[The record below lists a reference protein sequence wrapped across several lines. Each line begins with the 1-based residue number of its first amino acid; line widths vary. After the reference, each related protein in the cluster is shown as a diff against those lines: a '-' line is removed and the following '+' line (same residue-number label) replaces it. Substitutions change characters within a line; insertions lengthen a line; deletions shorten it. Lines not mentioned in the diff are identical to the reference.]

1 MTATV
6 TTLDRVLFVL
16 GASHHEADLAT
27 VEALSGSE
35 RAMAAVTDLVREG
48 SSPLAGAVVLSTCN
62 RFEVYGES
70 RRFHDA
76 VEATVRVLAA
86 ATDQP
91 RERVAA
97 MLQLRTESDAVEHL
111 FRVAAGLDSM
121 VVGEAQIAGQV
132 SEALL
137 DAQVAGTASSL
148 LNLVFQSAARTAK
161 RVSNETGLRAS
172 GRSIAATALDLAERH
187 TDPGDPGRAVL
198 IGTGSYAGVV
208 TAEFRRR
215 GYEDLAVYSP
225 SGRAD
230 AFARSHG
237 LAAIAPERLVG
248 QLTACSLVVTCS
260 GTGTVVLREE
270 LVETA
275 VARRDRDL
283 PIVDLAL
290 RPDVPPSVRGLPG
303 VRLIDL
309 AAVAGATEDARD
321 SEVDAATRIVADAVA
336 ALGEELADRELA
348 PAIVA
353 LRRHVTET
361 IQREVDR
368 LLPRIPEEAAP
379 EVQHAAHRLARALL
393 HAPSAQAH
401 EVARSGSPSEYL
413 RALHILFGIE
423 LSKTSVLLPD
433 EEVPAQP
440 PPEDDEGDPAGA

>member
-1 MTATV
+1 MVSRATTWAGLASHLMI
-6 TTLDRVLFVL
+6 TTLERVLFVL
-16 GASHHEADLAT
+16 GASHHDADLAT
-27 VEALSGSE
+27 VEALCDSE
-35 RAMAAVTDLVREG
+35 QSTLAVRALTLEE

-76 VEATVRVLAA
+76 VESTITALAT
-86 ATDQP
+86 ATSQP
-91 RERVAA
+91 RDRVAA
-97 MLQLRTESDAVEHL
+97 MLRLRTESDAVEHL

-132 SEALL
+132 SDALL
-137 DAQVAGTASSL
+137 DAQAAGTATSL

-161 RVSNETGLRAS
+161 RVANETGLRAS
-172 GRSIAATALDLAERH
+172 GRSIAAAALDLAERH
-187 TDPGDPGRAVL
+187 TAPGDPGRAVL
-198 IGTGSYAGVV
+198 IGTGAYAGVV

-237 LAAIAPERLVG
+237 LTAITPERLVG
-248 QLTACSLVVTCS
+248 RLTTCSLVVSCS
-260 GTGTVVLREE
+260 GTGTVVLHEE

-275 VARRDRDL
+275 LTLRGRDL

-290 RPDVPPSVRGLPG
+290 QPDVPPSVRGLPG

-309 AAVAGATEDARD
+309 VTVAD
-321 SEVDAATRIVADAVA
+321 SAEKSSDPEVDAATRIVEDAVA
-336 ALGEELADRELA
+336 AMGEELADRELA

-361 IQREVDR
+361 IEREVER

-379 EVQHAAHRLARALL
+379 EVRHAAHRLARALL
-393 HAPSAQAH
+393 HVPSAQAH
-401 EVARSGSPSEYL
+401 EVARSGSASEYV

-423 LSKTSVLLPD
+423 LSR
-433 EEVPAQP
+433 
-440 PPEDDEGDPAGA
+440 